1 MQRNTQEAG
10 RPRGLA
16 TETCTL
22 SEGRTLAY
30 AVGGDEGGTPV
41 VAHHGTPG
49 SRLFAALLSEVAAEE
64 GVRLIVPDRP
74 GYGRSSP
81 PPDGWEWR
89 DWRGDVASLLDAE
102 SVDDAGVVGFSGGGP
117 FALAAAADER
127 VNRVGLVSSV
137 VPPADVGLVKLAR
150 VPFAV
155 RVLFRLSGAYASVAG
170 PEAVV
175 GQYTD
180 RSVSEPVS
188 RAVADDFR
196 EALRRGAKA
205 VARENRSFG
214 DEWTGLDRP
223 SVPVR
228 AWHGTRDENAPLSA
242 VRAFANDTGA
252 GLATAEADHLGT
264 LLDRRS
270 EVLRWVSG
278 A

>member
-1 MQRNTQEAG
+1 MQRNTRQAG

-22 SEGRTLAY
+22 SDGRTLAY
-30 AVGGDEGGTPV
+30 AVGGAEDGTPV

-49 SRLFAALLSEVAAEE
+49 SRLFASLLTDAAAET

-81 PPDGWEWR
+81 PPAGWEWR
-89 DWRGDVASLLDAE
+89 DWPEDLAALLDAE
-102 SVDDAGVVGFSGGGP
+102 SVDRCGAVGFSGGGP

-127 VNRVGLVSSV
+127 VGRVGLVSSV
-137 VPPADVGLVKLAR
+137 IPPADVGLVTLSR

-155 RVLFRLSGAYASVAG
+155 RALFRLSGAYASVAG
-170 PEAVV
+170 PSAVV

-188 RAVADDFR
+188 RAVADDFH
-196 EALRRGAKA
+196 EALRQGAKP

-214 DEWTGLDRP
+214 DEWVGLDRP

-228 AWHGTRDENAPLSA
+228 AWHGTRDGNAPLSA
-242 VRAFANDTGA
+242 VRAFANGSDA
-252 GLATAEADHLGT
+252 GLATSETDHLGT
-264 LLDRRS
+264 LLDRRR
-270 EVLRWVSG
+270 EVLRWVG
-278 A
+278 DA

>member
-1 MQRNTQEAG
+1 MQRNTQQAS

-49 SRLFAALLSEVAAEE
+49 SRLFAALLSEAAAEE
-64 GVRLIVPDRP
+64 GVRLVVPDRP

-81 PPDGWEWR
+81 PPAGWEWR
-89 DWRGDVASLLDAE
+89 DWRGDVGALLDAE
-102 SVDDAGVVGFSGGGP
+102 SVDEAGVVGFSGGGP

-127 VNRVGLVSSV
+127 VDRVGLVSSV
-137 VPPADVGLVKLAR
+137 VPPADVGLVKLSQ

-188 RAVADDFR
+188 RAVADDFY
-196 EALRRGAKA
+196 ESLRQSAKP
-205 VARENRSFG
+205 VARENRAFG
-214 DEWTGLDRP
+214 TEWAGLDRP

-228 AWHGTRDENAPLSA
+228 AWHGSRDENAPISA
-242 VRAFANDTGA
+242 VRAFANETDA
-252 GLATAEADHLGT
+252 GLATSETDHLGT

>member
-155 RVLFRLSGAYASVAG
+155 RALFRLSGAYASVAG

-214 DEWTGLDRP
+214 EEWTDLDRP

-242 VRAFANDTGA
+242 VRAFANETGA
-252 GLATAEADHLGT
+252 GLATSETDHLGT